1 MKPTQ
6 KIRHRTLGAIG
17 ALGAAAS
24 ITGALLA
31 IHGCSAESP
40 EQDRTQG
47 AVTAAADDGTSP
59 IAGLPFID
67 SSTNVQLVG
76 EQLAKPTA
84 SGETTALH
92 TRLTAPLNKD
102 LTDSLVRIVG
112 ATDDPQIMIQTD
124 ALVKLGVIAQSP
136 GKEFFTSFASL
147 TQDQLGVLQRNQEE
161 IKSGKFGQPTNESV
175 LFDGRT
181 AIGRTINPEI
191 DPTRFF
197 PGGGFSPINRC
208 FLRPLSTQ
216 AAWDETLFITNPA
229 VVQDPARTW
238 DPCTGAGT
246 RGGVWTFAHF
256 IREMSI
262 GSSKT
267 PEQFATDWLSLWLN
281 NYTVNGDVVAAR
293 TTIFSQVIQPWAT
306 ASGVTAALVTDSTGH
321 RSVVLS
327 GPLNLDIAPF
337 RLLAIVNRIDLG
349 ETVSGPSG
357 YGGGTTSQP
366 TTAGELRFIFNVVQ
380 PSPWGGGTEASCGRK
395 QFTTIFEYGV
405 PRTGCTKVVNWA
417 QQWTS
422 LATLGGFTPAYRAQ
436 LQAMTESVVLNGS
449 APAKGNQN
457 AINQIRTNELAIAGG
472 GPWELREFTLS
483 VENPAANTDTP
494 TSGPLRAHTVAQTPN
509 DGAFSAAGGD
519 ATVNAFVTGPVT
531 AGLVLPVVLPNQ
543 CDSSYTVPY
552 LSGGLPFR
560 GGNAL
565 VGPPGGINLW
575 KANLAPA
582 TPDGICARHMFSLTT
597 CQGCHHNDSGTNGL
611 GGSTNFVHI
620 DPLSTIPVTLSKFL
634 TGGGIGSTFG
644 VNDTQFATPVPAP
657 QWQFAD
663 LQRRWDRLFDISHC
677 TLCITG
683 RPMTST
689 FVTRMQD
696 IGPVPV
702 DVDPRAFPD
711 LNTGPILDTGS
722 VSKLLDLR
730 LSTADKEVSVP
741 ADFIRST
748 SFMTD

>member
-6 KIRHRTLGAIG
+6 KIRRNAWG

-31 IHGCSAESP
+31 IHGCSAEP
-40 EQDRTQG
+40 PDDDQAQG
-47 AVTAAADDGTSP
+47 AVKAAADDGTSP
-59 IAGLPFID
+59 ISDLPFVD

-84 SGETTALH
+84 AGETTALH
-92 TRLTAPLNKD
+92 VKLPAPRNKD

-112 ATDDPQIMIQTD
+112 DTNDPQIMIRTD
-124 ALVKLGVIAQSP
+124 ALVKLGVIDQSP

-161 IKSGKFGQPTNESV
+161 IKSGQFGQPTDESV

-197 PGGGFSPINRC
+197 PGGGFGPINRC
-208 FLRPLSTQ
+208 FLRPMSTQ

-246 RGGVWTFAHF
+246 QGGVWTFAHF
-256 IREMSI
+256 IREMSV
-262 GSSKT
+262 GSGRT
-267 PEQFATDWLSLWLN
+267 PEQFATDWLSMWLN
-281 NYTVNGDVVAAR
+281 NYTVNGDVVTAR
-293 TTIFSQVIQPWAT
+293 TTMFSQVIQPWAT
-306 ASGVTAALVTDSTGH
+306 ASGVTAALVTDATGR

-327 GPLNLDIAPF
+327 GPLKLNIAPF

-349 ETVSGPSG
+349 DTVSGPSG
-357 YGGGTTSQP
+357 YGGGTTSRP

-405 PRTGCTKVVNWA
+405 PRTGCSKVVNWA
-417 QQWTS
+417 RQWTQ

-457 AINQIRTNELAIAGG
+457 AINQIRTNEIALGLPLG
-472 GPWELREFTLS
+472 LTTWELREFTLND
-483 VENPAANTDTP
+483 ENPATGISTP
-494 TSGPLRAHTVAQTPN
+494 SNGPLRPHTVALTP
-509 DGAFSAAGGD
+509 DD
-519 ATVNAFVTGPVT
+519 ATHDPGGSDPAVNALITSAPPCTEPVI
-531 AGLVLPVVLPNQ
+531 
-543 CDSSYTVPY
+543 PY
-552 LSGGLPFR
+552 SFGGQPFL

-565 VGPPGGINLW
+565 IRPGHWN
-575 KANLAPA
+575 ANSVLATSSA
-582 TPDGICARHMFSLTT
+582 GLICTRHLFSLNT
-597 CQGCHHNDSGTNGL
+597 CSGCHHDDTATNGTL
-611 GGSTNFVHI
+611 GSTNFTHI
-620 DPLSTIPVTLSKFL
+620 NVLSPIPVTLSKFL
-634 TGGGIGSTFG
+634 TGGGPGLVLNVPDSQFGS
-644 VNDTQFATPVPAP
+644 PL
-657 QWQFAD
+657 WQFAD
-663 LQRRWDRLFDISHC
+663 LERRFQRLFDISHC
-677 TLCITG
+677 TSCGLVFHIDP
-683 RPMTST
+683 RILAQIQQ
-689 FVTRMQD
+689 F
-696 IGPVPV
+696 GPVPI
-702 DVDPRAFPD
+702 DPGPDDKFPFKV
-711 LNTGPILDTGS
+711 GPITSIDTVQKILEMRPKFTGAAIDQPTDFVRP
-722 VSKLLDLR
+722 VSR
-730 LSTADKEVSVP
+730 FAE
-741 ADFIRST
+741 
-748 SFMTD
+748 

>member
-1 MKPTQ
+1 MALT
-6 KIRHRTLGAIG
+6 GA
-17 ALGAAAS
+17 ALGFV
-24 ITGALLA
+24 
-31 IHGCSAESP
+31 GC
-40 EQDRTQG
+40 
-47 AVTAAADDGTSP
+47 ADDPPAPGTEATSAATTADGTVTP
-59 IAGLPFID
+59 ISKLPFID
-67 SSTNVQLVG
+67 GTANPQLLA
-76 EQLAKPTA
+76 QLLAKPTQL
-84 SGETTALH
+84 GETTALQVLLPPPH
-92 TRLTAPLNKD
+92 NKE
-102 LTDSLVRIVG
+102 LTDSLVRVIG
-112 ATDDPQIMIQTD
+112 DPASPQVLFRSDTLAQ
-124 ALVKLGVIAQSP
+124 LGVIAKSP
-136 GKEFFTSFASL
+136 GKDFFTAFVTLSPDQLDLVARN
-147 TQDQLGVLQRNQEE
+147 QDQ
-161 IKSGKFGQPTNESV
+161 IASGAFGQPTNESV
-175 LFDGRT
+175 LFSGRS
-181 AIGRTINPEI
+181 AIGRTINVKA
-191 DPTRFF
+191 DLAAFLA
-197 PGGGFSPINRC
+197 GGLVTINRC
-208 FLRPLSTQ
+208 VLRPLPTAQTLGQ
-216 AAWDETLFITNPA
+216 AVFITSPA
-229 VVQDPARTW
+229 VVLDPARTW

-246 RGGVWTFAHF
+246 QGGVWTFAHF
-256 IREMSI
+256 IREMAN
-262 GSSKT
+262 GSGST
-267 PEQFATDWLSLWLN
+267 PEDFVRDWLAQWLN
-281 NYTVNGDVVAAR
+281 NYTVNGDVVLAR
-293 TTIFSQVIQPWAT
+293 PQMFNQVIQPWAV
-306 ASGVTAALVTDSTGH
+306 ASGVTATLTTSTTTGI
-321 RSVVLS
+321 RTLSLS
-327 GPLNLDIAPF
+327 GPLNLNIAPF
-337 RLLAIVNRIDLG
+337 RLEAIVNRIDLG
-349 ETVSGPSG
+349 EKSGGGGGYGSVSGAPL
-357 YGGGTTSQP
+357 TS
-366 TTAGELRFIFNVVQ
+366 GELRFIFGVVQ
-380 PSPWGGGTEASCGRK
+380 PSPWGAGSDATCGKKR
-395 QFTTIFEYGV
+395 FTTIFEYGV
-405 PRTGCTKVVNWA
+405 PGGGCPAAVAWA
-417 QQWTS
+417 QQWT
-422 LATLGGFTPAYRAQ
+422 ALGAMPGFTAAYLAQ
-436 LQAMTESVVLNGS
+436 LQAMTESVVLHGA

-711 LNTGPILDTGS
+711 LKTGPILDTGS

>member
-380 PSPWGGGTEASCGRK
+380 PSPWGAGTEASCGRK

-457 AINQIRTNELAIAGG
+457 AINQIRTNEVALGRALGLTT
-472 GPWELREFTLS
+472 WELREFTLND
-483 VENPAANTDTP
+483 EDPATGISTP
-494 TSGPLRAHTVAQTPN
+494 SSGSLRPHTVALTP
-509 DGAFSAAGGD
+509 DD
-519 ATVNAFVTGPVT
+519 ATHGAPSDPAINTLINT
-531 AGLVLPVVLPNQ
+531 APSCTEPP
-543 CDSSYTVPY
+543 VPY
-552 LSGGLPFR
+552 SFAGQPLL

-565 VGPPGGINLW
+565 IPPPAWIASSVTPTSPPGL
-575 KANLAPA
+575 
-582 TPDGICARHMFSLTT
+582 ICTRHLFSLNT
-597 CQGCHHNDSGTNGL
+597 CNGCHHNDTATNGTL
-611 GGSTNFVHI
+611 GSTNFTHVNV
-620 DPLSTIPVTLSKFL
+620 LSPIPVTLSKFL
-634 TGGGIGSTFG
+634 TGGGPGLVFNVGDSQIPGTSW
-644 VNDTQFATPVPAP
+644 P
-657 QWQFAD
+657 FAD
-663 LQRRWDRLFDISHC
+663 LERRFQRLFDISHC
-677 TLCITG
+677 TSCARIFHIDPRILVQIQQ
-683 RPMTST
+683 
-689 FVTRMQD
+689 F
-696 IGPVPV
+696 GPVPV
-702 DVDPRAFPD
+702 DVGPD
-711 LNTGPILDTGS
+711 VKVPFKVGPITSID
-722 VSKLLDLR
+722 VVQKILDLR
-730 LSTADKEVSVP
+730 PQFTGAAVDQATDFVRPVSRF
-741 ADFIRST
+741 AE
-748 SFMTD
+748 